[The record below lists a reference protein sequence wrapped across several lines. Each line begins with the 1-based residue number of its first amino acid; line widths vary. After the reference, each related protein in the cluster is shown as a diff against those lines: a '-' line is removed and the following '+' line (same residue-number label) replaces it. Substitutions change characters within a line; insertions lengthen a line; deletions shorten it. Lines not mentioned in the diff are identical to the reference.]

1 MKKFLSV
8 VLPSLLLV
16 IALIS
21 CNISISDGR
30 TDHDIYGVEEFS
42 ASRFNNGSKEICYNM
57 LPNSFINEEKTFQ
70 KVYDYLDG
78 KFGYFYSGDLC
89 YPNFEKAFVYI
100 VYDAENYELAK
111 KCCLTA
117 GEMYLSEEAIE
128 EFNGYVFYV
137 NYRNDD
143 PEYFEES
150 GCYRTD
156 MPHFFSRFAYND
168 EKNTLIFLSYAMYG
182 FSGGDETINA
192 LEEQAQNDWSA
203 FLAENFGMWYSFDE

>member
-1 MKKFLSV
+1 
-8 VLPSLLLV
+8 
-16 IALIS
+16 
-21 CNISISDGR
+21 
-30 TDHDIYGVEEFS
+30 
-42 ASRFNNGSKEICYNM
+42 
-57 LPNSFINEEKTFQ
+57 
-70 KVYDYLDG
+70 
-78 KFGYFYSGDLC
+78 
-89 YPNFEKAFVYI
+89 